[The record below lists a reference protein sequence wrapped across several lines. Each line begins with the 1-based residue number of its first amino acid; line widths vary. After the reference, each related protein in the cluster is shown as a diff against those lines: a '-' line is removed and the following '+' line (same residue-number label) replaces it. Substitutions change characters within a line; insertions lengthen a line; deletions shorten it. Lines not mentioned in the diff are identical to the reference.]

1 MAKLNNN
8 SESKKI
14 RRIAMVL
21 IAIFI
26 LLLTIRSCSKE
37 FNWTIGKL
45 FGTESHHEI
54 NEENKNKEE
63 VILNKNL
70 YFDMKEDSISLD
82 VSEYKISFSYKT
94 INPEEFTC
102 STSDATIATCYV
114 KDNYVVVNPKG
125 IGEVTIY
132 VQTKTNNKIYKAS
145 MKLNITEGT
154 GALNISSTNGTMVL
168 DKTNKIILTY
178 NLNNI
183 KGDVSVKSSDES
195 IATVTISNGVIVV
208 TGKKPGI
215 IKVTLTV
222 IDKDT
227 NKTYTVTYDVVIK
240 DTVDTSSNG
249 NNNSENVGNTGNDGN
264 TGNTGNDSSAGN
276 SGNVGDVGQPGNN
289 SGNIDNDS
297 NNQDNKPGVSKD
309 NNNYLEYIKVYSLTL
324 TPEFNKNI
332 LNYNV
337 NVENDVNKIGFLVK
351 KDSKKSKIKF
361 IYNNKTTNDIS
372 ELSLKVGDNILK
384 IEVTSENNE
393 VRTYT
398 VIINRKEE
406 VIDPNSTYIKDIIVD
421 GYELQ
426 PAFNKDI
433 SYYSLNVLY
442 NQQTI
447 SMDLK
452 LENPNTIVKYRL
464 NDNEINDLS
473 NLVLRDGNN
482 KLEIE
487 VTLKTRNIRIYIIN
501 IYKPV
506 RTIEFSNNSHK
517 IYLEQS
523 PYNIS
528 YKVLEDNYETY
539 DYKLSDIEVKL
550 NNFNG
555 TYELHKGYIKLMPT
569 YSDIGKNY
577 NLKITYNNKSSNT
590 KLYIT
595 TNNYYIN
602 TPALEYDMN
611 FVNNTGNKKII
622 INNNILD
629 GEITKTNISN
639 GFRLSTENSGYIDIV
654 TNDNLIDIDY
664 DLVNSSNNS
673 IIISVIALHPGN
685 SSITITG
692 NIFGKELSKY
702 TVKLNIIE
710 KYNVIIDA
718 NGGFFD
724 SFTDKYTYL
733 VNSNEEIN
741 LGELTALKVA
751 DEGTCMFY
759 ELSSF
764 NSKSDGTGTKYNKSD
779 ILTNFNKD
787 LTLYAIYTS
796 ESYHHTLSQSERL
809 YLTEI
814 DLFHNEEYYEKYNV
828 DKILYPGSYG
838 AHVMTITNKGIGKI
852 KIKSINL
859 EEDTICVSD
868 RQCLNIGYII
878 KSALDVNE
886 PYTYFYGSNNN
897 YKILNK
903 DDKTT
908 YSYGTLTGF
917 HTVNN
922 IELDPYIE
930 IDVNETKEISI
941 LWKWVDI
948 DNQLD
953 TYIGNNVDT
962 LGNEYSLTL
971 SIDYVRES
979 NTCTLP

>member
-1 MAKLNNN
+1 MANKHNN
-8 SESKKI
+8 SETKKI
-14 RRIAMVL
+14 RRIVMVL

-26 LLLTIRSCSKE
+26 LLLTVRSCSKE

-54 NEENKNKEE
+54 GNGSSSDD
-63 VILNKNL
+63 VIILNKDL
-70 YFDMKEDSISLD
+70 YFDIKEENISLD

-94 INPEEFTC
+94 INPKEFTC
-102 STSDATIATCYV
+102 STSDASIATCYV
-114 KDNYVVVNPKG
+114 VDNYVVVKPKSSG
-125 IGEVTIY
+125 KVTIY
-132 VQTKTNNKIYKAS
+132 VEAKTNNKVYKGS
-145 MKLNITEGT
+145 TKLNITEGT
-154 GALNISSTNGTMVL
+154 GALNISSQNGTMVL
-168 DKTNKIILTY
+168 DKTNQIILTY

-215 IKVTLTV
+215 VKVTLTV
-222 IDKDT
+222 VDKET
-227 NKTYTVTYDVVIK
+227 NKTYNVTYDVVIK
-240 DTVDTSSNG
+240 DTVDSSTPG
-249 NNNSENVGNTGNDGN
+249 NSGNDN
-264 TGNTGNDSSAGN
+264 PTGNDS
-276 SGNVGDVGQPGNN
+276 NVGQGGIPENGEQPGNN
-289 SGNIDNDS
+289 ESNTGSGNS
-297 NNQDNKPGVSKD
+297 NNENKPTISKD
-309 NNNYLEYIKVYSLTL
+309 NNNYLEYIKVYSLNL

-332 LNYNV
+332 LNYNI
-337 NVENDVNKIGFLVK
+337 NVENEVDKIGFLVK
-351 KDSKKSKIKF
+351 KDSNKAKVKY
-361 IYNNKTTNDIS
+361 IYNNKTVND
-372 ELSLKVGDNILK
+372 LSDLTLKVGDNILK

-421 GYELQ
+421 GYELK
-426 PAFNKDI
+426 PAFNKEI

-447 SMDLK
+447 SMELK
-452 LENPNTIVKYRL
+452 LENPNTNVKYRL

-473 NLVLRDGNN
+473 NLVLQDGNN

-487 VTLKTRNIRIYIIN
+487 VTTRTRNLRIYIIN

-528 YKVLEDNYETY
+528 YKVLEDGYETN

-555 TYELHKGYIKLMPT
+555 TYELNKGYIKLMPT

-595 TNNYYIN
+595 TNDYYIN
-602 TPALEYDMN
+602 TPALNYDIN

-629 GEITKTNISN
+629 GNITKTDIPN
-639 GFRLSTENSGYIDIV
+639 GFRLSTPNSGYIDV
-654 TNDNLIDIDY
+654 VSNNNLIDINY
-664 DLVNSSNNS
+664 DNQNSINNS
-673 IIISVIALHPGN
+673 IVISVTPLQPGN

-692 NIFGKELSKY
+692 NIFGNILKTY
-702 TVKLNIIE
+702 TVKFNIIE
-710 KYNVIIDA
+710 KYNVIVDA

-741 LGELTALKVA
+741 LGEFNALKVA
-751 DEGTCMFY
+751 DEETCMFY
-759 ELSSF
+759 ELASF
-764 NSKSDGTGTKYNKSD
+764 NTKSDGTGTKYNKNE
-779 ILTNFNKD
+779 IVTNFNKD
-787 LTLYAIYTS
+787 LTLYAIYSS
-796 ESYHHTLSQSERL
+796 ESYFHTLSETERL

-814 DLFHNEEYYEKYNV
+814 DLFHNEDYYEKYNV
-828 DKILYPGSYG
+828 DKILYPGSEG

-859 EEDTICVSD
+859 EEDTICISD
-868 RQCLNIGYII
+868 RRCLNIGYVI
-878 KSALDVNE
+878 KSALDVNDA
-886 PYTYFYGSNNN
+886 YTYFYGTNNS
-897 YKILNK
+897 YTILNK

-908 YSYGTLTGF
+908 YSYGSLTGY

-930 IDVNETKEISI
+930 IDVNETKEISV
-941 LWKWVDI
+941 LWKWVSVD
-948 DNQLD
+948 DELD
-953 TYIGNNVDT
+953 TYIGSNLST
-962 LGNEYSLTL
+962 LGSEYSLTL

>member
-1 MAKLNNN
+1 MVKNN
-8 SESKKI
+8 KKRNRI
-14 RRIAMVL
+14 IAML

-26 LLLTIRSCSKE
+26 ILFLIRSCSNE

-70 YFDMKEDSISLD
+70 YFDMKEDNISLD

-102 STSDATIATCYV
+102 STSDAAIATCYV

-125 IGEVTIY
+125 IGEVTTY

-154 GALNISSTNGTMVL
+154 GALNISSQNGTMVL

-215 IKVTLTV
+215 VKVTLTV
-222 IDKDT
+222 VDKET
-227 NKTYTVTYDVVIK
+227 NKTYNVTYDVVIK
-240 DTVDTSSNG
+240 DTGDSSVPGNGGNDNPTGNGSNNGQGGIPENGEQPGNG
-249 NNNSENVGNTGNDGN
+249 NSNS
-264 TGNTGNDSSAGN
+264 GNDSS
-276 SGNVGDVGQPGNN
+276 
-289 SGNIDNDS
+289 DNE
-297 NNQDNKPGVSKD
+297 NKPTVSND
-309 NNNYLEYIKVYSLTL
+309 NNNYLEYIKVYSLNL

-332 LNYNV
+332 LNYNI
-337 NVENDVNKIGFLVK
+337 NVENEVDKIGFLVK
-351 KDSKKSKIKF
+351 KDSKKAKVKY
-361 IYNNKTTNDIS
+361 IYNNKKVND
-372 ELSLKVGDNILK
+372 LSDLTLKVGDNILK

-473 NLVLRDGNN
+473 NLVLQDGNN

-487 VTLKTRNIRIYIIN
+487 VTTRTRNLRIYIIN

-506 RTIEFSNNSHK
+506 RTIEFSNSSHK

-555 TYELHKGYIKLMPT
+555 TYELHKGYIKLIPT

-602 TPALEYDMN
+602 TPALEYDIN

-629 GEITKTNISN
+629 GEITKTNIPN

-685 SSITITG
+685 SSITM
-692 NIFGKELSKY
+692 
-702 TVKLNIIE
+702 
-710 KYNVIIDA
+710 A
-718 NGGFFD
+718 
-724 SFTDKYTYL
+724 
-733 VNSNEEIN
+733 
-741 LGELTALKVA
+741 
-751 DEGTCMFY
+751 
-759 ELSSF
+759 
-764 NSKSDGTGTKYNKSD
+764 
-779 ILTNFNKD
+779 
-787 LTLYAIYTS
+787 
-796 ESYHHTLSQSERL
+796 
-809 YLTEI
+809 
-814 DLFHNEEYYEKYNV
+814 
-828 DKILYPGSYG
+828 
-838 AHVMTITNKGIGKI
+838 
-852 KIKSINL
+852 
-859 EEDTICVSD
+859 
-868 RQCLNIGYII
+868 
-878 KSALDVNE
+878 
-886 PYTYFYGSNNN
+886 
-897 YKILNK
+897 
-903 DDKTT
+903 
-908 YSYGTLTGF
+908 
-917 HTVNN
+917 
-922 IELDPYIE
+922 
-930 IDVNETKEISI
+930 
-941 LWKWVDI
+941 
-948 DNQLD
+948 
-953 TYIGNNVDT
+953 
-962 LGNEYSLTL
+962 
-971 SIDYVRES
+971 
-979 NTCTLP
+979 